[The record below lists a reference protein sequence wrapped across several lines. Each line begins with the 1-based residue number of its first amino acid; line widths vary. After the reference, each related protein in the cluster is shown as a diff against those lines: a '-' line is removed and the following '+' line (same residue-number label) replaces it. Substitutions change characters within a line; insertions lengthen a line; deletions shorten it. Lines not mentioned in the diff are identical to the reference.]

1 MKFFLPLVLMT
12 TLITGCKDEQVNH
25 GTPGFLTQII
35 SEDQFLVGDDIYEI
49 TVGTKIQDSKG
60 RHYKASELELGMK
73 IQAFYEGTMD
83 DRLLAKKRVS
93 LLLVLADQE
102 SLKEADMMAAVL
114 DDLQEGKDQH
124 FIITDVAR
132 EVDGLAYTMYVMKR
146 SNLDL
151 GYTIT
156 VDAGT
161 YEILYMEG

>member
-1 MKFFLPLVLMT
+1 MKIFLSLFLILV
-12 TLITGCKDEQVNH
+12 LITGCGDEQVNH

-35 SEDQFLVGDDIYEI
+35 SKDEILVGDDIYQM
-49 TVGTKIQDSKG
+49 TAGTKIQDSKG
-60 RHYKASELELGMK
+60 RHIKASELEPGMK
-73 IQAFYEGTMD
+73 IQAFYQGRMD

-93 LLLVLADQE
+93 LLLVLADEE
-102 SLKEADMMAAVL
+102 SMKEADMVTAVL
-114 DDLQEGKDQH
+114 DDLQEGKNQH

-132 EVDGLAYTMYVMKR
+132 EEDGLAYTMYVMKR